1 MTNEERAALEHQ
13 IERHVKRGE
22 MGDAYAKVQQLAEA
36 FPDDIAIAGKLI
48 ELENSLEP
56 SERRVFAARRHE
68 STGAH
73 KSPVSQAEALAASG
87 RYAEAITIYR
97 ALLASRP
104 EWDLVKER
112 LAELFQLAQVA
123 TPARPS
129 TESQKTSVLEHLL
142 DRINQRKR
150 TT

>member
-1 MTNEERAALEHQ
+1 MSPDERATLEHQ
-13 IERHVKRGE
+13 IERHLKRGE
-22 MGDAYAKVQQLAEA
+22 MGDAFAKVHQLADA
-36 FPDDIAIAGKLI
+36 FPDDIALAGRLV

-56 SERRVFAARRHE
+56 SERRALAAKRHE

-87 RYAEAITIYR
+87 KYAEAITIYR
-97 ALLASRP
+97 QLLAARP

-112 LAELFQLAQVA
+112 LTELFQLAQVA
-123 TPARPS
+123 SPLKPASGVNR
-129 TESQKTSVLEHLL
+129 EGVLEHLL

-150 TT
+150 T